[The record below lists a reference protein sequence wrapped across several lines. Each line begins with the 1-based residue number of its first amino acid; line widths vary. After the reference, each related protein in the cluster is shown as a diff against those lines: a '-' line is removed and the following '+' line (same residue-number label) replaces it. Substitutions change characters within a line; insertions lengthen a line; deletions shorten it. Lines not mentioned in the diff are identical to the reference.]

1 VRNRSPRP
9 TVVQVRLTLP
19 IVATNV
25 ALLACGVLAV
35 DATRGPDVDRPVAV
49 ATPAAQT
56 PAPLPADVVAAPSPS
71 PAVPA
76 PRAAAPQQA
85 RPAPSPT
92 PSEREPAAAQRAVVR
107 TGFAPYAQA
116 GPVTLHYPGDVVEVV
131 GLHESGHDG
140 AQPQHP
146 VGELAR
152 IGTLGSRSR
161 DTNPQGAADVVV
173 DPRQQVRAP
182 VTGTVIR
189 AGSYT
194 LYCDHTDDYL
204 VVEPDAR
211 PGWEVKL
218 LHFEGLRVGKGD
230 RVEAGVTVVG
240 SRARLLPF
248 ASQVDKHTVAPHW
261 PHLHIEVV
269 DPSIKDRPSG
279 RSCD

>member
-1 VRNRSPRP
+1 MVR
-9 TVVQVRLTLP
+9 VRLTLP
-19 IVATNV
+19 LVAVNL
-25 ALLACGVLAV
+25 ALLAGGVLAA
-35 DATRGPDVDRPVAV
+35 DQLRTPDVAIPIAV
-49 ATPAAQT
+49 ATPRAEQA
-56 PAPLPADVVAAPSPS
+56 APLKPEAVPSPS
-71 PAVPA
+71 PAATPA
-76 PRAAAPQQA
+76 PA
-85 RPAPSPT
+85 PAPTPAPAEPT
-92 PSEREPAAAQRAVVR
+92 PSPSPAAREPVPVQRAVVR
-107 TGFAPYAQA
+107 TAFAPYAQA

-131 GLHESGHDG
+131 GLHQSGHDG
-140 AQPQHP
+140 AQMQSP
-146 VGELAR
+146 VGKGAR

-173 DPRQQVRAP
+173 DPRGEVRAP

-218 LHFEGLRVGKGD
+218 LHFEGLSVRPGD
-230 RVEAGVTVVG
+230 RVQAGVTVVG

-261 PHLHIEVV
+261 PHLHVEVV
-269 DPSIKDRPSG
+269 DPSVPDRPSG
-279 RSCD
+279 GSCD